1 MNNHTFA
8 VCRSSGAVAEGR
20 PMPDAGRSVYRA
32 CARARRPPEY
42 TIAAGGT
49 PRLWLADHSRHDLA
63 RHDLAEIHC
72 FLHGELKGDCEPRL
86 RDPFVVHERVLHG
99 VVDARYG
106 GAQGGARQPVKYAL
120 DIGTIGITN
129 HHDHRLHPSNHPQI
143 SPPVNSLRVSS
154 ILINARFAKK
164 S

>member
-8 VCRSSGAVAEGR
+8 ACRSSGTVVVAGGGLL
-20 PMPDAGRSVYRA
+20 PDAGRSVYRA

-49 PRLWLADHSRHDLA
+49 PRLWLAGHSRHDLA

-72 FLHGELKGDCEPRL
+72 FLHGELKGDWQPRL

-106 GAQGGARQPVKYAL
+106 GAQGGAREPVKYAL

-129 HHDHRLHPSNHPQI
+129 HHDHRLHPLKPPSNI
-143 SPPVNSLRVSS
+143 SASQ
-154 ILINARFAKK
+154 
-164 S
+164 